1 MQVNNKKTLVFGAS
15 LNPDRYSHLAVKRLL
30 DKNIATVAFGK
41 TAGAILGKQIKDKL
55 NDFQNIHTITLY
67 LNPKRQEEYYKDI
80 INLNP
85 KRVIFNPGTENP
97 EFYTLLKENNIE
109 VEEACTLV
117 LLGTGQY

>member
-41 TAGAILGKQIKDKL
+41 TAGAILGIQIKDKL

-80 INLNP
+80 INLKP

-97 EFYTLLKENNIE
+97 EFYALLKENNIN

-117 LLGTGQY
+117 LLGTGQF